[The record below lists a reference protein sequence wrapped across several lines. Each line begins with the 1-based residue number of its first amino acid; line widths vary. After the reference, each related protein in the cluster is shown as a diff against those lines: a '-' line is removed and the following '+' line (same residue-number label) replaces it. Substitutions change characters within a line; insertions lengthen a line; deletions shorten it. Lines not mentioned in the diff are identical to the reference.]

1 MNIKEIVGNNIKYYK
16 NKLNLTSAQL
26 AEKLGVAKSAITAW
40 EQAISMP
47 KAETIF
53 DLCQIFNITPSQLYS
68 ESPELVWT
76 QYKNTFP
83 IAKQKIPL
91 LGSIACGQP
100 IYASED
106 RESYVEIGTEI
117 KADFCVKAQGD
128 SMINARIKDGDI
140 VFIKQQPMV
149 ENGEIAAVLID
160 DSVTLK
166 RVYYEPNKQKIILN
180 AENPKYPPMIYDGS
194 DLEKIKILGKAVAFE
209 SDIE

>member
-1 MNIKEIVGNNIKYYK
+1 MEIGERIKMLRKQHG
-16 NKLNLTSAQL
+16 LTQ
-26 AEKLGVAKSAITAW
+26 K
-40 EQAISMP
+40 
-47 KAETIF
+47 
-53 DLCQIFNITPSQLYS
+53 
-68 ESPELVWT
+68 ELVERCGYNSLT
-76 QYKNTFP
+76 TINKIELGINTVPLSTVEKIAKVFNVSPSYLMGWDEKEVFKYENVSP
-83 IAKQKIPL
+83 ITKQKIPL
-91 LGSIACGQP
+91 LGSIACGHP
-100 IYASED
+100 IFASED
-106 RESYVEIGTEI
+106 RESYVEVGTEI

-128 SMINARIKDGDI
+128 SMINARIKNGDI

>member
-1 MNIKEIVGNNIKYYK
+1 MEIGERIKMLRKQHGLTQKELAERCGYSSLTTINKIELGINTVPLSTVEKIAKVFNVSPSYLMGWDDKEILKYE
-16 NKLNLTSAQL
+16 NVS
-26 AEKLGVAKSAITAW
+26 
-40 EQAISMP
+40 
-47 KAETIF
+47 
-53 DLCQIFNITPSQLYS
+53 
-68 ESPELVWT
+68 
-76 QYKNTFP
+76 P

-106 RESYVEIGTEI
+106 RESYVEVGTEI

-128 SMINARIKDGDI
+128 SMINARIKNGDI

-166 RVYYEPNKQKIILN
+166 RVYYESNKQKIILN
-180 AENPKYPPMIYDGS
+180 AENPKYQPMIYDGS

-209 SDIE
+209 SDID

>member
-1 MNIKEIVGNNIKYYK
+1 MEIGERIKMLRKQHGLTQKELAERCGYNSLTTINKIELGINTVPISTVEKIAKVFNVSPSYLMGWDDKEIFKYE
-16 NKLNLTSAQL
+16 NVSP
-26 AEKLGVAKSAITAW
+26 IT
-40 EQAISMP
+40 
-47 KAETIF
+47 T
-53 DLCQIFNITPSQLYS
+53 
-68 ESPELVWT
+68 
-76 QYKNTFP
+76 
-83 IAKQKIPL
+83 QKIPL

-128 SMINARIKDGDI
+128 SMINARIKNGDI

>member
-1 MNIKEIVGNNIKYYK
+1 MEIGERIKMLRKQHGLTQKELAERCGYNSLTTINKIELGINTVPISTVEKIAKVFNVSPSYLMGWDDKEIFKYE
-16 NKLNLTSAQL
+16 NVSP
-26 AEKLGVAKSAITAW
+26 IT
-40 EQAISMP
+40 
-47 KAETIF
+47 T
-53 DLCQIFNITPSQLYS
+53 
-68 ESPELVWT
+68 
-76 QYKNTFP
+76 
-83 IAKQKIPL
+83 QKIPL

-128 SMINARIKDGDI
+128 SMINARIKNGDI

-180 AENPKYPPMIYDGS
+180 A
-194 DLEKIKILGKAVAFE
+194 
-209 SDIE
+209 

>member
-1 MNIKEIVGNNIKYYK
+1 MEIGERIKMLRKQHGLTQKELAERCGYSSLTTINKIELGINTVPLSTVEKIAKVFNVSPSYLMGWDDKEILKYE
-16 NKLNLTSAQL
+16 NVS
-26 AEKLGVAKSAITAW
+26 
-40 EQAISMP
+40 
-47 KAETIF
+47 
-53 DLCQIFNITPSQLYS
+53 
-68 ESPELVWT
+68 
-76 QYKNTFP
+76 P

-106 RESYVEIGTEI
+106 RESYVEVGTEI

-128 SMINARIKDGDI
+128 SMINARIKNGDI
-140 VFIKQQPMV
+140 VFIKQQSIV

-166 RVYYEPNKQKIILN
+166 RVYYESNKQKIILN
-180 AENPKYPPMIYDGS
+180 AENPKYQPMIYDGS

-209 SDIE
+209 SDID